1 MRVFSVQATQLYPH
15 ILLSE
20 SEPRWLASQDV
31 GDDGSGMAPTDCEV
45 PRHRLIAVFFVRSA
59 ESDNIDILVVCLNSC
74 SLTYTLPPA
83 SGSSVHQEGWCKARL
98 W

>member
-1 MRVFSVQATQLYPH
+1 MQATQLHPN

-20 SEPRWLASQDV
+20 PEPRRLAGQDV
-31 GDDGSGMAPTDCEV
+31 GNDGSGMPPTYWEV
-45 PRHRLIAVFFVRSA
+45 SCGRLVALFFVRSA
-59 ESDNIDILVVCLNSC
+59 ESDKIDILVVCLNSC

-83 SGSSVHQEGWCKARL
+83 PGSSVHQEGWCKARL